1 MKPLPPA
8 ADPIASVTSAL
19 RRIALKLLVLAL
31 FLFAMWVVAI
41 ADGIAKGKISSGY
54 GIVPRD
60 LHGFFRI
67 PLAPFIHDL
76 CCGHVL
82 SNTGPFFAAGGMI
95 MVMEGISAFLLLFTN
110 VTLLGG
116 LCVWVI
122 GKSGTIHRGASG
134 VVFGLFGYILAMAL
148 ATRNWKAS
156 GAALL
161 LVFLYGGALAGLFPH
176 SVRVSWESHLSG
188 FVVGALHGAAHACFK
203 RRQQT
208 RKNNALGRRKKKAG
222 GVGAGGGEGRNNKLT
237 GGCGG
242 EEGGEGAEEED
253 ALLFK
258 GNGADTGFLGC
269 GNGADAAILI
279 GNSLEWEESSM
290 DDVTEEG
297 IDEGD
302 RLGWLGGGDGSDG
315 GGGLLE
321 SEYEDDADT
330 MIADLE
336 NSSLLHGPGGTVGA
350 TGGIQ

>member
-1 MKPLPPA
+1 MA
-8 ADPIASVTSAL
+8 ADPIASITSAL
-19 RRIALKLLVLAL
+19 RRIALKILVLAL
-31 FLFAMWVVAI
+31 FLFVFWVVAI
-41 ADGIAKGKISSGY
+41 ADVGAKGKISNGY

-60 LHGFFRI
+60 LHGFYRI
-67 PLAPFIHDL
+67 PLAPFIHNL

-82 SNTGPFFAAGGMI
+82 SNSGPFLAAGGMI
-95 MVMEGISAFLLLFTN
+95 MVMEGISTFIILFTN
-110 VTLLGG
+110 VALLGG

-176 SVRVSWESHLSG
+176 SARVSWESHLSG
-188 FVVGALHGAAHACFK
+188 FVVGAVHGAVHACLK
-203 RRQQT
+203 RRRQM
-208 RKNNALGRRKKKAG
+208 RRNNALGRRKKKAG
-222 GVGAGGGEGRNNKLT
+222 GVGAGSGGDRTKLT
-237 GGCGG
+237 GGVCGLG
-242 EEGGEGAEEED
+242 EEGGEGGAEEED

-258 GNGADTGFLGC
+258 GGGADTGFLGS

-279 GNSLEWEESSM
+279 GNSLAWEESSM
-290 DDVTEEG
+290 DDGSTE
-297 IDEGD
+297 EGD
-302 RLGWLGGGDGSDG
+302 RLGWLGGGDDSDEG
-315 GGGLLE
+315 AAGLLG

-336 NSSLLHGPGGTVGA
+336 KSPFLPGPGGTVGA